1 LTDGVTLP
9 PRRVSAPL
17 TAADAARSL
26 GVQLRVVQRA
36 LRRGYLQGEKR
47 GNAWLIQEAVLVEL
61 AAAGPDP
68 FRGTAT
74 SHPAAWMPGFI
85 SAADAARELGVTA
98 GYVGA
103 LVRRGR
109 LEARRV
115 GVWLAVSEASVAR
128 YAERRIPVEEDPTSG
143 EIRRLIL
150 DGTCPWCGR
159 TNLLVPARHVTSRH
173 GIDRRELR
181 RLMGVRTRTP
191 ICAPEQTELRRQRN
205 LRPERLAQL
214 RTLTPWKE
222 TTGTRRPAP
231 TTRSTIPRPGPVPS
245 PPAPRRQRIDLPQR
259 ERIASRRQ
267 AGLTFRAIAEEED
280 VSEVTV
286 LRICRGHR

>member
-1 LTDGVTLP
+1 
-9 PRRVSAPL
+9 VSSRL
-17 TAADAARSL
+17 TAADAAHSL
-26 GVQLRVVQRA
+26 RVEVRVVQRA
-36 LRRGYLQGEKR
+36 LRKGYLQGEKV
-47 GNAWLIQEAVLVEL
+47 GNAWVIPEATL
-61 AAAGPDP
+61 ARLAVAGPHS
-68 FRGTAT
+68 FRGMAP

-85 SAADAARELGVTA
+85 SAAAAARELGVTA
-98 GYVGA
+98 GYVGT
-103 LVRRGR
+103 LVRLGR

-115 GVWLAVSEASVAR
+115 GVWLAVSKASVAR
-128 YAERRIPVEEDPTSG
+128 FAEQRRAVEEDAASG

-181 RLMGVRTRTP
+181 RLMGVRARTP
-191 ICAPEQTELRRQRN
+191 ICAPEETERRRQGN

-214 RTLTPWKE
+214 RTQTPWKE

-231 TTRSTIPRPGPVPS
+231 TTRPSVPRPEPDPS
-245 PPAPRRQRIDLPQR
+245 ATAPRRRRIDLPQR
-259 ERIASRRQ
+259 ERIASRRE
-267 AGLTFRAIAEEED
+267 AGLTFRAIANEEG

>member
-1 LTDGVTLP
+1 
-9 PRRVSAPL
+9 VSGAL

-26 GVQLRVVQRA
+26 GVELRVVQRA

-47 GNAWLIQEAVLVEL
+47 GNAWLIPEAVLVEL
-61 AAAGPDP
+61 ASAGPDP

-74 SHPAAWMPGFI
+74 SHPAAWMPGVI

-98 GYVGA
+98 GYVGT

-115 GVWLAVSEASVAR
+115 GVWLAVGEASVAR
-128 YAERRIPVEEDPTSG
+128 CAERRRPIEEDPASR

-173 GIDRRELR
+173 GVDCRELR
-181 RLMGVRTRTP
+181 RLMGVRARAP
-191 ICAPEQTELRRQRN
+191 ICAPEQTERRRQHN

-222 TTGTRRPAP
+222 TAGTHRPSP
-231 TTRSTIPRPGPVPS
+231 TTRPSVARPGPDPS
-245 PPAPRRQRIDLPQR
+245 STAPRRRRIDLPQR
-259 ERIASRRQ
+259 ERIASLRET
-267 AGLTFRAIAEEED
+267 GMTFRAIAEEEGL
-280 VSEVTV
+280 SEVTV

>member
-1 LTDGVTLP
+1 VPLP
-9 PRRVSAPL
+9 PRRVSGPL
-17 TAADAARSL
+17 TAADAANNL
-26 GVQLRVVQRA
+26 GVDLQVVRRA
-36 LRRGYLQGEKR
+36 LRRGYLQGEKL
-47 GNAWLIQEAVLVEL
+47 GNAWVIPEATLAQL
-61 AAAGPDP
+61 AAACPDP
-68 FRGTAT
+68 FGGTAT

-98 GYVGA
+98 GYVGT

-128 YAERRIPVEEDPTSG
+128 FAERQRPVEDNPASE

-181 RLMGVRTRTP
+181 RLMGVRARTS
-191 ICAPEQTELRRQRN
+191 ICAPEQTERRRQHN

-214 RTLTPWKE
+214 RTLTPWEE
-222 TTGTRRPAP
+222 TRGTRRPAP
-231 TTRSTIPRPGPVPS
+231 ATRPSTPRPGPAAS
-245 PPAPRRQRIDLPQR
+245 AASGRKRIDPPQR
-259 ERIASRRQ
+259 ERILAQRE
-267 AGLTFRAIAEEED
+267 AGMTFRTIAEEED
-280 VSEVTV
+280 ISEVTV

>member
-1 LTDGVTLP
+1 M
-9 PRRVSAPL
+9 SSPL

-26 GVQLRVVQRA
+26 GVELRVVQRA
-36 LRRGYLQGEKR
+36 LRKGYLQGEKR
-47 GNAWLIQEAVLVEL
+47 GNAWLIPEAVLAQL

-68 FRGTAT
+68 FRGMAT

-85 SAADAARELGVTA
+85 SAAAAARELGVTA
-98 GYVGA
+98 GYVGT

-128 YAERRIPVEEDPTSG
+128 FAERRRPVEEDPASG

-181 RLMGVRTRTP
+181 RLMGVRARTP
-191 ICAPEQTELRRQRN
+191 ICAPEQTERRRQHN

-231 TTRSTIPRPGPVPS
+231 TTRPSVARPVARPIVDGSPIAGGSTFPRGSASPPGGRPG
-245 PPAPRRQRIDLPQR
+245 
-259 ERIASRRQ
+259 
-267 AGLTFRAIAEEED
+267 
-280 VSEVTV
+280 
-286 LRICRGHR
+286 

>member
-1 LTDGVTLP
+1 MPLP
-9 PRRVSAPL
+9 PRRVSSPL
-17 TAADAARSL
+17 TAADAAHIL
-26 GVQLRVVQRA
+26 GVEVRVVQRA
-36 LRRGYLQGEKR
+36 LRKGYLQGEKR
-47 GNAWLIQEAVLVEL
+47 GNAWLIPEAVHVEL
-61 AAAGPDP
+61 ASTGPDP
-68 FRGTAT
+68 FRGMAP
-74 SHPAAWMPGFI
+74 SHPAAWMRGFI
-85 SAADAARELGVTA
+85 SAAIAARELGVTA
-98 GYVGA
+98 GYVGT

-115 GVWLAVSEASVAR
+115 GVWLVVSEASVAR
-128 YAERRIPVEEDPTSG
+128 VAERRRPVEEDPASG

-159 TNLLVPARHVTSRH
+159 TNLQVPARHVTSRH

-181 RLMGVRTRTP
+181 RLMGVRARTP
-191 ICAPEQTELRRQRN
+191 ICAPEHTERRRQRN

-231 TTRSTIPRPGPVPS
+231 TTRPSIPRPVPDPS
-245 PPAPRRQRIDLPQR
+245 STTPRRRRIDLPQR
-259 ERIASRRQ
+259 ERIASRRE
-267 AGLTFRAIAEEED
+267 AGLTFRAIADEEG

>member
-1 LTDGVTLP
+1 
-9 PRRVSAPL
+9 VSGPL
-17 TAADAARSL
+17 TAADAASKF
-26 GVQLRVVQRA
+26 GVELRVVQRA
-36 LRRGYLQGEKR
+36 LRKGYLHGEKR
-47 GNAWLIQEAVLVEL
+47 GNARVLPEATVAQL
-61 AAAGPDP
+61 AAAGPRS
-68 FRGTAT
+68 FRGMAP
-74 SHPAAWMPGFI
+74 SHPAAWMPGFM
-85 SAADAARELGVTA
+85 SAAAAAHKLGVTA
-98 GYVGA
+98 GYVGT

-109 LEARRV
+109 LQARRV
-115 GVWLAVSEASVAR
+115 GVWLAVSEQSVAR
-128 YAERRIPVEEDPTSG
+128 LTEQRRAVEEAPESG

-159 TNLLVPARHVTSRH
+159 TNLLVPARPVTSRH

-181 RLMGVRTRTP
+181 RLMGVRARAP
-191 ICAPEQTELRRQRN
+191 ICALEQTERRRQHN

-231 TTRSTIPRPGPVPS
+231 TTRPSVARPVAVPS
-245 PPAPRRQRIDLPQR
+245 PPASGRKRIDVSQRQRMVT
-259 ERIASRRQ
+259 RRG
-267 AGLTFRAIAEEED
+267 AGLTFRAIADEEG

>member
-1 LTDGVTLP
+1 MPPP
-9 PRRVSAPL
+9 PRCVSGPL
-17 TAADAARSL
+17 TAADAASNL
-26 GVQLRVVQRA
+26 GLDLRVVRRA
-36 LRRGYLQGEKR
+36 LRRGYLHGEKV
-47 GNAWLIQEAVLVEL
+47 GNAWVIPEATLAQL
-61 AAAGPDP
+61 AAAGLHS
-68 FRGTAT
+68 FRGMVP

-85 SAADAARELGVTA
+85 SAAAAARELGVTA
-98 GYVGA
+98 GYVGT
-103 LVRRGR
+103 LVRLGR

-128 YAERRIPVEEDPTSG
+128 FAEQRRAVGEDAESE

-150 DGTCPWCGR
+150 GGACPWCGR

-181 RLMGVRTRTP
+181 RLMGVRARAP
-191 ICAPEQTELRRQRN
+191 ICAPEETERRRQHN

-214 RTLTPWKE
+214 RTLTPWRE

-231 TTRSTIPRPGPVPS
+231 TTRPSAARPVADPSST
-245 PPAPRRQRIDLPQR
+245 APRRRRIDLSQR
-259 ERIASRRQ
+259 ERIASRRE
-267 AGLTFRAIAEEED
+267 AGMTFRAIAEEEG

>member
-1 LTDGVTLP
+1 MPLP
-9 PRRVSAPL
+9 PRRVSGPR

-26 GVQLRVVQRA
+26 GVELRVVQRA
-36 LRRGYLQGEKR
+36 LRKGYLQGEKR
-47 GNAWLIQEAVLVEL
+47 GNAWLIPEAVLVEL
-61 AAAGPDP
+61 ASAGPGP
-68 FRGTAT
+68 FPGTAT

-98 GYVGA
+98 GYVGT

-115 GVWLAVSEASVAR
+115 GVWLAVSETSVAR
-128 YAERRIPVEEDPTSG
+128 FAERRRPAEENPASG

-159 TNLLVPARHVTSRH
+159 VNLLVPARHVTSRH

-181 RLMGVRTRTP
+181 RLMGVRARTP
-191 ICAPEQTELRRQRN
+191 ICAPERRRQRN

-222 TTGTRRPAP
+222 TTGTRLTGSDNPPFRRSSGGRPIVDG
-231 TTRSTIPRPGPVPS
+231 SPS
-245 PPAPRRQRIDLPQR
+245 PADRLSPEGAHRLPPASRADLPGD
-259 ERIASRRQ
+259 RR
-267 AGLTFRAIAEEED
+267 
-280 VSEVTV
+280 
-286 LRICRGHR
+286 

>member
-1 LTDGVTLP
+1 
-9 PRRVSAPL
+9 VSGPL

-26 GVQLRVVQRA
+26 GVELRAVQRA
-36 LRRGYLQGEKR
+36 LYKGYLQGEKR
-47 GNAWLIQEAVLVEL
+47 GNAWLIPEAGLVEL
-61 AAAGPDP
+61 TSAGPGP
-68 FRGTAT
+68 FPGTAT

-98 GYVGA
+98 GYVGT

-115 GVWLAVSEASVAR
+115 GVWLAVGEASVAR
-128 YAERRIPVEEDPTSG
+128 FAERRIPVEEDPAAG

-173 GIDRRELR
+173 VTSRHGVDRHELR
-181 RLMGVRTRTP
+181 RLMGVRARTP
-191 ICAPEQTELRRQRN
+191 ICALEQTERRRQRN
-205 LRPERLAQL
+205 LRPEHLAQL

-222 TTGTRRPAP
+222 TTGTRRSAPITRPAV
-231 TTRSTIPRPGPVPS
+231 PRPVPDPS
-245 PPAPRRQRIDLPQR
+245 STAPRRRRIDLPQR
-259 ERIASRRQ
+259 DRITSRRE
-267 AGLTFRAIAEEED
+267 AGMTFRAIAQEEG

>member
-1 LTDGVTLP
+1 
-9 PRRVSAPL
+9 VSRPL
-17 TAADAARSL
+17 TAADAASKL
-26 GVQLRVVQRA
+26 GVELQVVQRA
-36 LRRGYLQGEKR
+36 LRKGYLHGEKV
-47 GNAWLIQEAVLVEL
+47 GNAWVIPEASLAQL

-68 FRGTAT
+68 FRGMAP

-85 SAADAARELGVTA
+85 SAAAAARELGVTA
-98 GYVGA
+98 GYVGT
-103 LVRRGR
+103 LVRHGR

-115 GVWLAVSEASVAR
+115 GVWLVVSEASVTR
-128 YAERRIPVEEDPTSG
+128 FAEQGRAVEEDAESG

-150 DGTCPWCGR
+150 GGICPWCGR

-173 GIDRRELR
+173 GVDRRDLR
-181 RLMGVRTRTP
+181 RVMGVRARAP
-191 ICAPEQTELRRQRN
+191 ICAPEETERRRQHN

-222 TTGTRRPAP
+222 TAGTRRPAP
-231 TTRSTIPRPGPVPS
+231 TTRPSVPRPVPDPS
-245 PPAPRRQRIDLPQR
+245 STAPRRRQIDLPQR
-259 ERIASRRQ
+259 ESIVARRE
-267 AGLTFRAIAEEED
+267 AGMTFRAIAEEEG

>member
-1 LTDGVTLP
+1 
-9 PRRVSAPL
+9 VSSPL

-26 GVQLRVVQRA
+26 GVELRVIQRA
-36 LRRGYLQGEKR
+36 LRKGYLQGEKR
-47 GNAWLIQEAVLVEL
+47 GNAWLIPEAVLVEL

-68 FRGTAT
+68 FRGMAT

-85 SAADAARELGVTA
+85 SATSAARELGVTA
-98 GYVGA
+98 GYVGT
-103 LVRRGR
+103 LVRRDR

-115 GVWLAVSEASVAR
+115 GVWLAVSKASVAR
-128 YAERRIPVEEDPTSG
+128 FAERRRPVEEDPECG

-150 DGTCPWCGR
+150 GGTCPWCDR

-181 RLMGVRTRTP
+181 RLMGVRARVP
-191 ICAPEQTELRRQRN
+191 ICAPEETERRRQHN
-205 LRPERLAQL
+205 LRPERLAHL

-222 TTGTRRPAP
+222 TTATRRSAP
-231 TTRSTIPRPGPVPS
+231 TTRPSVPRPGPDPS
-245 PPAPRRQRIDLPQR
+245 SAAPRRRRIDLPQR
-259 ERIASRRQ
+259 ERIASRRE
-267 AGLTFRAIAEEED
+267 AGLTFRAIADEEG

>member
-1 LTDGVTLP
+1 MTDGVTLP

>member
-1 LTDGVTLP
+1 MSG
-9 PRRVSAPL
+9 PL
-17 TAADAARSL
+17 TAADAARNL
-26 GVQLRVVQRA
+26 GVDLRVVRRA
-36 LRRGYLQGEKR
+36 LRRGYLQGER
-47 GNAWLIQEAVLVEL
+47 VGNAWVMQEATLVQL
-61 AAAGPDP
+61 AAAGRHP
-68 FRGTAT
+68 FRGMAPA
-74 SHPAAWMPGFI
+74 HPAAWMPGFI
-85 SAADAARELGVTA
+85 SAAAAAPELGVTA
-98 GYVGA
+98 GYVGT
-103 LVRRGR
+103 LVRLGR

-128 YAERRIPVEEDPTSG
+128 FAEQRRPVGEDAESE

-150 DGTCPWCGR
+150 DGVCPWCGR

-181 RLMGVRTRTP
+181 RLMGVSARTP
-191 ICAPEQTELRRQRN
+191 ICAPDQTERRRQGN

-214 RTLTPWKE
+214 RALTPWKE

-231 TTRSTIPRPGPVPS
+231 TTRPSVPRLVPDPSST
-245 PPAPRRQRIDLPQR
+245 APRRRRIDRPQR
-259 ERIASRRQ
+259 DRIVARRE
-267 AGLTFRAIAEEED
+267 AGLTFRAIADEEG

>member
-1 LTDGVTLP
+1 
-9 PRRVSAPL
+9 VSAPL

>member
-1 LTDGVTLP
+1 M
-9 PRRVSAPL
+9 SAPL

>member
-1 LTDGVTLP
+1 
-9 PRRVSAPL
+9 VSGPL
-17 TAADAARSL
+17 TAADAASNL
-26 GVQLRVVQRA
+26 GVDLRVVQRA
-36 LRRGYLQGEKR
+36 LRRGYLQGEKVD
-47 GNAWLIQEAVLVEL
+47 NAWVIPEATLAQF
-61 AAAGPDP
+61 AAAGPHP
-68 FRGTAT
+68 FRGMAT
-74 SHPAAWMPGFI
+74 SHPAAWIPGFI
-85 SAADAARELGVTA
+85 SAAEAARELGFTA
-98 GYVGA
+98 GYVGT

-115 GVWLAVSEASVAR
+115 GVWLAVSESSVAR
-128 YAERRIPVEEDPTSG
+128 FAERRRAVEEDPTSG

-181 RLMGVRTRTP
+181 RLMGVRARTP
-191 ICAPEQTELRRQRN
+191 ICAPEQTERRRQRN

-222 TTGTRRPAP
+222 TTGIHRLDP
-231 TTRSTIPRPGPVPS
+231 TTRPSVPRPGPDPS
-245 PPAPRRQRIDLPQR
+245 STAPRRRRIDLPQR
-259 ERIASRRQ
+259 ERIASRRE
-267 AGLTFRAIAEEED
+267 AGLTFRAIANEEG

-286 LRICRGHR
+286 LRICRACC